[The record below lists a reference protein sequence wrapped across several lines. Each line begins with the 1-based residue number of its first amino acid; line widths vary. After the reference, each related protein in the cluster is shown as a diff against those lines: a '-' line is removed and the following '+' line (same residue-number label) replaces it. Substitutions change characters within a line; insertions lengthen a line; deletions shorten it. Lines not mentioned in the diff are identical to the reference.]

1 MPDKSQ
7 KDQDLLKR
15 IRDDFRYCQNYWREV
30 RDEMSVDMRYVSG
43 DPWDPKDRAERE
55 DNDRACA
62 EPDELSQYL
71 KQANNNLR
79 QNKRAIKVSPKSE
92 GATDKYAEIRSD
104 IIRGIEYKSQA
115 QAAYTTAFEQCT
127 ESGIGVARIVTEY
140 INPPD
145 HPDWA
150 AVEPR
155 IKRVPNQFTW
165 LPDPD
170 AKEADLSDQEKSFL
184 IESIRQTEFARKY
197 PNAEKTSFSADDF
210 AAAPD
215 WFKGENVIIAE
226 AWYVEHTKR
235 KKLRVESPEGPT
247 SVYED
252 ELPEKHG
259 KKVLNE
265 RTETKRKVVQ
275 YITNGVEI
283 LERNE
288 WPGSWIPL
296 CGMFGEEIYVN
307 DGGQSKRMILSLIRR
322 ARFPQKMLAFIAS
335 QELEEFGMAPRAPF
349 IGYKGQFT
357 DPNWPII
364 NKVPQAFIE
373 VEPQVDQSTGQV
385 LPLPSRPQFE
395 PNTQAYEISRES
407 WRRAIQ
413 AAIGVTPLPTAAQ
426 RQNEKSGVALEK
438 IQTQEAIGSF
448 HFIDN
453 HDRFLANIGRQLNE
467 LITNIMDTPRHVS
480 VRKADGSHGLVA
492 LSING
497 KLPEGANPDEAFDPT
512 KGEYDVTIS
521 TGPSY
526 LSQREEAASFAD
538 TLIQNLQELAALLP
552 QGAGAQL
559 LAMAVKLREI
569 GPIGDQI
576 VKIIEG
582 DPEGQLAQGQQAMAK
597 LQQQTQVLQET
608 QAELQ
613 KLQFEKAARVVDNQ
627 AKAQIEQIRA
637 ANDQKLAQL
646 ANDIKVLTALITAKT
661 QHADQEFEMYKTFW
675 MENHKAAH
683 EAGMQA
689 VDQAHESNMADKNAA
704 IAQSAAAQQAAL
716 NPPESQLSAG
726 PA

>member
-1 MPDKSQ
+1 MPENSR
-7 KDQDLLKR
+7 KDDDLLKR
-15 IRDDFRYCQNYWREV
+15 IRDDFRYSMNYWREN
-30 RDEMSVDMRYVSG
+30 REEMTIDMRYVSG
-43 DPWDPKDRAERE
+43 DPWDPEDRAERE
-55 DNDRACA
+55 DNDRVCA
-62 EPDELSQYL
+62 NPDELSQYL

-92 GATDKYAEIRSD
+92 GATAQDAEMRSA
-104 IIRGIEYKSQA
+104 IIRGIEYKSNA
-115 QAAYTTAFEQCT
+115 QAAYTTAYEQCT
-127 ESGIGVARIVTEY
+127 SCGLGAFRIVTVHSSE
-140 INPPD
+140 D
-145 HPDWA
+145 GFEQ
-150 AVEPR
+150 EPR
-155 IKRVPNQFTW
+155 IRRIPNQFTV
-165 LPDPD
+165 LFDPD
-170 AKEADLSDQEKSFL
+170 AKEADFSDQEKCFL
-184 IESIRQTEFARKY
+184 IDTIRQSDFARKY
-197 PNAEKTSFSADDF
+197 PKAEKTSFTSEDLTL
-210 AAAPD
+210 APD
-215 WFKGENVIIAE
+215 WFKGENIVVAE
-226 AWYVEHTKR
+226 AWYVEYSKR
-235 KKLRVESPEGPT
+235 KKMQIDDGEGPV

-252 ELPEKHG
+252 ELPKDA
-259 KKVLNE
+259 KPKVLNE
-265 RTETKRKVVQ
+265 RTFKQKKVVQ

-288 WPGSWIPL
+288 WAGSWIPII
-296 CGMFGEEIYVN
+296 GVFGEEIYVN
-307 DGGQSKRMILSLIRR
+307 EGGQSKRMFLSLIRR

-373 VEPQVDQSTGQV
+373 VEPVLDQSAEP
-385 LPLPSRPQFE
+385 LPLPSRPQFA

-438 IQTQEAIGSF
+438 IQTQEAVGSF
-448 HFIDN
+448 HFTDN
-453 HDRFLANIGRQLNE
+453 LDRALENCGRQLNE
-467 LITNIMDTPRHVS
+467 LITKIMDTPRHVAAPG
-480 VRKADGSHGLVA
+480 ADGSHGLVA
-492 LSING
+492 IAPNG
-497 KLPEGANPDEAFDPT
+497 QAPENVNTQQVLDPT
-512 KGEYDVTIS
+512 RGEFDVTVS

-538 TLIQNLQELAALLP
+538 TLIQNLQELAGLLP

-582 DPEGQLAQGQQAMAK
+582 DPENQLAQGQQAMAK
-597 LQQQTQVLQET
+597 LQQQSQVLQET

-613 KLQFEKAARVVDNQ
+613 KLQFEKQARVVDNQ
-627 AKAQIEQIRA
+627 AKAQIEQMKA
-637 ANDQKLAQL
+637 ANDVQL
-646 ANDIKVLTALITAKT
+646 QQLQNDIKVLTALITAKT

-675 MENHKAAH
+675 LENHKAAH
-683 EAGMQA
+683 EAGLSAQEHAQSLEQGAQA
-689 VDQAHESNMADKNAA
+689 GQ
-704 IAQSAAAQQAAL
+704 IAQANAGQQAAL
-716 NPPESQLSAG
+716 NAPLDQVSAG

>member
-1 MPDKSQ
+1 MPAKS
-7 KDQDLLKR
+7 KTDEDLLKR

-30 RDEMSVDMRYVSG
+30 RDEMTIDMRYVSG
-43 DPWDPKDRAERE
+43 DPWDPSDRAERE
-55 DNDRACA
+55 DNDRVCA
-62 EPDELSQYL
+62 NPDELSQYL

-79 QNKRAIKVSPKSE
+79 QNKRAIKVSPKGS
-92 GATDKYAEIRSD
+92 GATEQYAEIRSD

-115 QAAYTTAFEQCT
+115 QSAYTTAFEQCT
-127 ESGIGVARIVTEY
+127 ECGIGVARITTEY
-140 INPPD
+140 VNPPD

-170 AKEADLSDQEKSFL
+170 AKEADFSDQEKSFL
-184 IESIRQTEFARKY
+184 LDSIRQTEFARQY
-197 PNAEKTSFSADDF
+197 PKAEKTSFSADDI
-210 AAAPD
+210 AMAPD
-215 WFKGENVIIAE
+215 WFKGENVVIAE
-226 AWYVEHTKR
+226 AWYVEHSKR
-235 KKLRVESPEGPT
+235 KKLRVDSPEGAT

-296 CGMFGEEIYVN
+296 CGMFGEEIYTN
-307 DGGQSKRMILSLIRR
+307 EGGQSKRMFLSLIRR

-357 DPNWPII
+357 DPNWPTI
-364 NKVPQAFIE
+364 NKIPQAFME

-385 LPLPSRPQFE
+385 LPLPARPQFS
-395 PNTQAYEISRES
+395 PNVQAYEVSRES

-453 HDRFLANIGRQLNE
+453 HDRFLSNIGRQLNE
-467 LITNIMDTPRHVS
+467 LITKIMDTPRHVGTM
-480 VRKADGSHGLVA
+480 KADGSHSMVA
-492 LSING
+492 LSVDG
-497 KLPEGANPDEAFDPT
+497 QMPEGADQNQAFDPT

-552 QGAGAQL
+552 PGAGAQL

-582 DPEGQLAQGQQAMAK
+582 DPNAQAGQIQQLNQKLQLAQ
-597 LQQQTQVLQET
+597 QTVTEM

-613 KLQFEKAARVVDNQ
+613 KMQFEKAAKTAELQWKTQIESIGAQIDKFKILVDSYTKQ
-627 AKAQIEQIRA
+627 AVAEISTKAQSADVRA
-637 ANDQKLAQL
+637 EIDSDEKAMAHQ
-646 ANDIKVLTALITAKT
+646 
-661 QHADQEFEMYKTFW
+661 
-675 MENHKAAH
+675 AAH
-683 EAGMQA
+683 DLGLQK
-689 VDQAHESNMADKNAA
+689 DQQAHESDMADKNAV

-716 NPPESQLSAG
+716 NPPQDQVSAG